1 LLIVAFDANS
11 QKQWLRLIRPLD
23 VSRLVASTWSTSA
36 LDASK
41 SPTQR
46 VETLALLLHS
56 TTHRALESES
66 EGVESRCA
74 RRPCSRRV
82 DVRVDVLDATL
93 VSDSLR
99 RSTPPDSCIRPLPL
113 VSASRL
119 VATRRVKTR
128 AFDHYDSPT
137 RRRACRFYVVE
148 DSTRRVTCIR
158 PLQLYDSLSTSV
170 ETARRVDVVN
180 VRGRPVGFSP
190 PTRLAVCRG
199 VAVYRGVPRRES
211 IADSTSSRVARALG
225 IVEPS
230 RGRESPSS
238 SAPGPPRSNSPPP
251 RWHRL

>member
-1 LLIVAFDANS
+1 MPIPKSNGLGSFARSTCRDLSLRRGRRPHSTRQSRPLNASRLLHYS
-11 QKQWLRLIRPLD
+11 CIRP
-23 VSRLVASTWSTSA
+23 RIEHWS
-36 LDASK
+36 
-41 SPTQR
+41 P
-46 VETLALLLHS
+46 
-56 TTHRALESES
+56 
-66 EGVESRCA
+66 
-74 RRPCSRRV
+74 SRRAS
-82 DVRVDVLDATL
+82 RVDVLDVRALDASTSESTVRARRDVSERLASTLDASRLVHSTTATCL
-93 VSDSLR
+93 GVETRCHSKGQ
-99 RSTPPDSCIRPLPL
+99 DSCIRPL
-113 VSASRL
+113 RL
-119 VATRRVKTR
+119 AHSTSSLSLRRGRRPHSTPP
-128 AFDHYDSPT
+128 DS
-137 RRRACRFYVVE
+137 
-148 DSTRRVTCIR
+148 CIR

>member
-1 LLIVAFDANS
+1 MVDVRTRRVKVAHSTRRDSCITLAFDHAS
-11 QKQWLRLIRPLD
+11 STGVRVGGRRESMCSTSVLSTRRRQSRRTRRDVSERLASTLD
-23 VSRLVASTWSTSA
+23 ASRLV
-36 LDASK
+36 
-41 SPTQR
+41 
-46 VETLALLLHS
+46 HS
-56 TTHRALESES
+56 TTATCL
-66 EGVESRCA
+66 GVETRCH
-74 RRPCSRRV
+74 SKGQ
-82 DVRVDVLDATL
+82 
-93 VSDSLR
+93 
-99 RSTPPDSCIRPLPL
+99 DSCIRPL
-113 VSASRL
+113 RL
-119 VATRRVKTR
+119 AHSTSSLSLRRGRRPHSTPP
-128 AFDHYDSPT
+128 DS
-137 RRRACRFYVVE
+137 
-148 DSTRRVTCIR
+148 CIR

-180 VRGRPVGFSP
+180 VRGRPVGVS